1 MSSPYAPDQE
11 IHVGED
17 KPFEA
22 DYDPCADD
30 PPDLTGSVFQFTA
43 TPIDGAG
50 TVITIAVTFTGTL
63 WSWTIAASD
72 TAGRVGE
79 VFLCQVRRTNAGSN
93 RVWLQF
99 RLTVVT

>member
-1 MSSPYAPDQE
+1 MSVYAPDQV
-11 IHVGED
+11 IHAGTD
-17 KPFEA
+17 LPFEA
-22 DYDPCADD
+22 DYDPCAEDE
-30 PPDLTGSVFQFTA
+30 PDLTGMTFQFTA
-43 TPIDGAG
+43 TPIDGTG
-50 TVITIAVTFTGTL
+50 VPITIAVLFTGTL

-99 RLTVVT
+99 NLTVVT